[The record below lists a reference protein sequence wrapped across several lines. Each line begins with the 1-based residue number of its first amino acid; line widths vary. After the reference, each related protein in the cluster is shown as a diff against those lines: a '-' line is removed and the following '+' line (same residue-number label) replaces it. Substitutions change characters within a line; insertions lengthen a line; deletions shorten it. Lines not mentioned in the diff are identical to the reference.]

1 MRAEPRPR
9 GRSPVAPAPRRGGR
23 TSVRR
28 ARQRQRC
35 RHGRPDDGVRA
46 APCLHRGAG
55 ARRPAPAGA
64 IADEGPIAARVAAM
78 HANIVHVRVQGD
90 GRSPLPLLD
99 RHFDLYQRPVMNPC
113 NAIWAETINDAARSR
128 GVSVLLTGQLGNFT
142 LSHDGIPHLAQ
153 LLGAGRLV
161 ALARLA
167 RQLRTRGWRRRRIG
181 AAMLGPFLSP
191 AAWSLADRPVRPLA
205 RAAQLQRA
213 APGRDRRPGRPC
225 RDDRHRSVLS
235 PMARRAGDAALGL
248 DRVDMGSYNK
258 GTLAGWG
265 IDLRDPT
272 ADRRLIE
279 WALSVP
285 DEQYILGGEPRS
297 LARRAFADRL
307 PPELVGEQRRGYQAA
322 DWHIGVSG
330 ALGEMVAEL
339 DGIERCRP
347 GEALVDVAQLR
358 ALVRDWPDFAAD
370 DPRWNQ
376 PAIVD
381 RYRSMLLRGVAAGH
395 FLRRAARTN

>member
-1 MRAEPRPR
+1 
-9 GRSPVAPAPRRGGR
+9 
-23 TSVRR
+23 
-28 ARQRQRC
+28 
-35 RHGRPDDGVRA
+35 
-46 APCLHRGAG
+46 
-55 ARRPAPAGA
+55 
-64 IADEGPIAARVAAM
+64 
-78 HANIVHVRVQGD
+78 
-90 GRSPLPLLD
+90 
-99 RHFDLYQRPVMNPC
+99 
-113 NAIWAETINDAARSR
+113 
-128 GVSVLLTGQLGNFT
+128 
-142 LSHDGIPHLAQ
+142 
-153 LLGAGRLV
+153 
-161 ALARLA
+161 
-167 RQLRTRGWRRRRIG
+167 
-181 AAMLGPFLSP
+181 
-191 AAWSLADRPVRPLA
+191 
-205 RAAQLQRA
+205 
-213 APGRDRRPGRPC
+213 
-225 RDDRHRSVLS
+225 
-235 PMARRAGDAALGL
+235 
-248 DRVDMGSYNK
+248 MGSYNK